1 MGQSSGRRWFLK
13 SVTALGGA
21 ASLPAPASA
30 AEPHAQ
36 HGVRAPS
43 QTYMYLTQPEVAF
56 VEAAVARLI
65 PADELGAGAKEAG
78 VACFIDRQLV
88 GAWGTMAKMYRQGPW
103 PEGTPQQGYQSPL
116 TPQQVYRIGIGE
128 VNARCAKQYG
138 SSFSA
143 LTPAQQ
149 DEVLRG
155 LDGGKIELEGVRSQ
169 FFFNMLLANTLEGF
183 FADPIYGGNRDKVG
197 WKLVGFPGVAAV
209 YTAHVDRHGVPY
221 NAVPVSIQD
230 IVDNVARV
238 DEHGHP
244 KHVVLTRQ
252 LGSFRPGEGVGGAA
266 VHWGGLTWRFLP
278 WDFETRSRTLARYGK
293 GQLAEDCTSQDWGVA
308 YDELERHFDRFEY
321 LYGISGKAGN
331 LRGRIVPGGNPFE
344 GPRSREYP
352 NPPLKT
358 SYAGALFKQAAEK
371 MGYKPFPTPTGAVSR
386 AYTNEYGATINA
398 CVYCGYCQFFGCEM
412 GC

>member
-36 HGVRAPS
+36 HRARALS
-43 QTYMYLTQPEVAF
+43 QPYMYLTQPEVAF
-56 VEAAVARLI
+56 VEAAV
-65 PADELGAGAKEAG
+65 
-78 VACFIDRQLV
+78 
-88 GAWGTMAKMYRQGPW
+88 
-103 PEGTPQQGYQSPL
+103 
-116 TPQQVYRIGIGE
+116 
-128 VNARCAKQYG
+128 
-138 SSFSA
+138 
-143 LTPAQQ
+143 AQQ

-230 IVDNVARV
+230 IVDNLARV

-244 KHVVLTRQ
+244 KHVLLTRK
-252 LGSFRPGEGVGGAA
+252 
-266 VHWGGLTWRFLP
+266 
-278 WDFETRSRTLARYGK
+278 D
-293 GQLAEDCTSQDWGVA
+293 
-308 YDELERHFDRFEY
+308 
-321 LYGISGKAGN
+321 
-331 LRGRIVPGGNPFE
+331 
-344 GPRSREYP
+344 
-352 NPPLKT
+352 
-358 SYAGALFKQAAEK
+358 
-371 MGYKPFPTPTGAVSR
+371 
-386 AYTNEYGATINA
+386 
-398 CVYCGYCQFFGCEM
+398 
-412 GC
+412 